1 MVVPVSSVYSGRREG
16 KTSACVSLVS
26 LGNFLGVS
34 FIILFNSSVKMSR
47 VSAMQIALLEAMLM
61 TYVRRNWY
69 GVVGRSFQT
78 FEHQDING
86 EVACSSLAR
95 TLVAIKV

>member
-1 MVVPVSSVYSGRREG
+1 VPVPSVYRERVDG
-16 KTSACVSLVS
+16 KTSACVS

-47 VSAMQIALLEAMLM
+47 VSAMQVALLDTVLM

-69 GVVGRSFQT
+69 GVVGRSFRLS
-78 FEHQDING
+78 DIRTST
-86 EVACSSLAR
+86 ERSLASHRQR
-95 TLVAIKV
+95 TVVAIKV